1 MTWDGRDST
10 GFSPGFFS
18 VLQILLVPT
27 KKACGSS
34 MAQNL
39 WRMISWWIFHGW
51 IRRFWWY
58 VLLMPLYV
66 MCRQLRC
73 LWTDGLGGLQFQT
86 LGQAFACGRNDPCPG
101 CDLEMVARSICS
113 GMHQGFFVGWWL
125 VGKSVALWN
134 HNSVVK
140 CMWSQENFAI
150 PTFES

>member
-1 MTWDGRDST
+1 MVEIALENPD
-10 GFSPGFFS
+10 FFGTTS
-18 VLQILLVPT
+18 ITPT

-39 WRMISWWIFHGW
+39 WRMISWWIFMVDP
-51 IRRFWWY
+51 RFWWY

-66 MCRQLRC
+66 VCRQLRC
-73 LWTDGLGGLQFQT
+73 LWTDGVGGLQFQT
-86 LGQAFACGRNDPCPG
+86 LGQAFAGGRNDPFPG

-113 GMHQGFFVGWWL
+113 GKHQGFFVGWWL